1 MLYFQ
6 AMIRF
11 LIDLYSPVSLTII
24 EKYPHPEMLQKKK
37 INTVS
42 KVIQSKTCH
51 RQAASDT
58 MADKA
63 IEYSKNHLFKE

>member
-1 MLYFQ
+1 
-6 AMIRF
+6 
-11 LIDLYSPVSLTII
+11 
-24 EKYPHPEMLQKKK
+24 MLQKKK

-63 IEYSKNHLFKE
+63 IEYSKTIYSGCGTTSRKSTSQTEISLLIQLLFT